1 MDTTANTKHL
11 ELIQRAIN
19 RYAWQSI
26 AIKVLV
32 VASTLVGL
40 TLATE
45 PVGTA
50 IQPGVVAI
58 VLVFSLW
65 LIDGHYHDMQRR
77 YVQRYDEAVRAAET
91 DWAMTVPVAGKI
103 DVSALWRPGVA
114 ILPIASIALL
124 ALLTLA

>member
-1 MDTTANTKHL
+1 METTANTKHL
-11 ELIQRAIN
+11 EFIQLAIN

-26 AIKVLV
+26 AIKVLL

-40 TLATE
+40 TLAA
-45 PVGTA
+45 VSVSTA
-50 IQPGVVAI
+50 VQPGVVAI

-77 YVQRYDEAVRAAET
+77 YIQRYDEAVRARET

-103 DVSALWRPGVA
+103 DVSALWRPSVA

-124 ALLTLA
+124 ALLTLS

>member
-1 MDTTANTKHL
+1 MESVNTKHL
-11 ELIQRAIN
+11 EFIQLAIN
-19 RYAWQSI
+19 RYAWQSV
-26 AIKVLV
+26 AIKVLL

-40 TLATE
+40 TLTGESVA
-45 PVGTA
+45 TA

-77 YVQRYDEAVRAAET
+77 YVQRYDEAVRSTET
-91 DWAMTVPVAGKI
+91 DWAMTVPAAGRI
-103 DVSALWRPGVA
+103 DVSALWRPSVA

-124 ALLTLA
+124 ALLTLT